1 MRLWCT
7 SSLKVGRKACQKR
20 FRGMER
26 TAKHKLMLGT
36 HGRIGLNTEGHRWSQ
51 RDTEGHRNGHRGT
64 TMDTEGQR
72 SAKMGTVVR
81 GAERHI
87 CGTYEARKDT

>member
-1 MRLWCT
+1 MMLWCT

-36 HGRIGLNTEGHRWSQ
+36 HGRIGRNTEGHRGTQ
-51 RDTEGHRNGHRGT
+51 RDTEGHRKTQKGAQRDNDGHRGAKSGK
-64 TMDTEGQR
+64 EGHR
-72 SAKMGTVVR
+72 CGGDRATHMGH
-81 GAERHI
+81 G
-87 CGTYEARKDT
+87 